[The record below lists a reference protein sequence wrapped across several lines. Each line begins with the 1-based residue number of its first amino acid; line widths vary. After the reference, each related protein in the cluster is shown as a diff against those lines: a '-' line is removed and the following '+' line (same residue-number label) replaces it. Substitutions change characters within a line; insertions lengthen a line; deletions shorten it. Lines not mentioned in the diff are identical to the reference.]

1 MTDLHA
7 VPRCVWCGAPFDR
20 KATGRPKIYCGP
32 LCRQDAARYLERLPA
47 WQAELAEAE
56 ASAAS
61 WRAIRKPVPVY
72 LRNLIAHLHDLIARH
87 GPRVA

>member
-7 VPRCVWCGAPFDR
+7 VPRCARCGAPFDR
-20 KATGRPKIYCGP
+20 NATGRPKIYCGP

-56 ASAAS
+56 RVAAQ
-61 WRAIRKPVPVY
+61 WQAIRKPVPVVVRNQIDG
-72 LRNLIAHLHDLIARH
+72 LRRLIVHH
-87 GPRVA
+87 GPRDA